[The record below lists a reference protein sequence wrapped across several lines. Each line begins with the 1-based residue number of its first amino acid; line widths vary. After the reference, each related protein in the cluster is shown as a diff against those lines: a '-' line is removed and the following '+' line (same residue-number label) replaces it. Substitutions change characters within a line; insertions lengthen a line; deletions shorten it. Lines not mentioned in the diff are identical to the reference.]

1 MLNEVLSGELPEFDL
16 PPLGED
22 LADDLTDKPAPQHA
36 DPLERAR
43 LAEVLAEYRVAAG
56 SARTLSVAAGQYVQV
71 IDVEGRQCSDL
82 LAFDAAALARGE
94 ALALDPAVTRTLMGR
109 DVPQPGL
116 HAKYYDARMQA
127 MLEVVQDTVG
137 RHDSFA
143 LACTRKYY
151 DDAGYPGHDSCSEN
165 FNRVLAPHGIAPRPG
180 WIAINFFFNTRIEPC
195 GTLVFDEPWSRAG
208 DYVLLRASRDLLLA
222 VSSCADDI
230 DAANGWQPTD
240 ILVRVYDAHHSFPSA
255 IAHRMTADAT
265 PRLTRDSAFAPRT
278 RAFAQH
284 FVDYRGFWLPHEFIG
299 YGAMAEYWACRERVA
314 VMDLSALRKFDVTG
328 PDAQALLQHVQTRDM
343 RKLAVGQVVY
353 TAVCHPHG
361 GMMDDATVF
370 RLGVDNFRFVCGED
384 TTGLWLQEQAV
395 ALGLKVFVRNVTDRL
410 HNIALQGP
418 ASRDVLRDV
427 LWTPPARSSAETLK
441 WFRFTV
447 GRIGGSEGVPVIV
460 SRTGYTGELG
470 FELWCHPSD
479 AMRVWDAVWEA
490 GAPHGIAPLGMA
502 ALDML
507 RIEAGLAFAGQ
518 EFCPMTDPFEAGI
531 GFCVAIDQ
539 PSDFVGKEALA
550 ARALRPQKKLVGL
563 IGEGAE
569 ALASGDIVYDGRAQI
584 GQVTSATR
592 SPLLDKQIALARVDV
607 LYSEAGSRFEIGKL
621 DGKLKRLPVEV
632 VSFPHYDPTKSRVRS

>member
-1 MLNEVLSGELPEFDL
+1 MLNEASSHDLPEFDL
-16 PPLGED
+16 PPGPDEAAKMAL
-22 LADDLTDKPAPQHA
+22 PHA
-36 DPLERAR
+36 DLLERAR
-43 LAEVLAEYRVAAG
+43 LAHALHEYRVSAG
-56 SARTLSVAAGQYVQV
+56 TARTLRVAAGQYVQV

-82 LAFDAAALARGE
+82 LAFDAAALDRGE
-94 ALALDPAVTRTLMGR
+94 TLALDPAVTRTLMGR
-109 DVPQPGL
+109 DTPQPGL
-116 HAKYYDARMQA
+116 HAKYYDSGMQP

-165 FNRVLAPHGIAPRPG
+165 FNAVLAPHGIASRPG
-180 WIAINFFFNTRIEPC
+180 WTAVNFFFNTRIEPC

-240 ILVRVYDAHHSFPSA
+240 ILVRVYDTHHSFPSA
-255 IAHRMTADAT
+255 IAHRMTADAP
-265 PRLTRDSAFAPRT
+265 PRLTRESAFAPRT
-278 RAFAQH
+278 RALAQH
-284 FVDYRGFWLPHEFIG
+284 FVDYRGFWLPHEFTDH
-299 YGAMAEYWACRERVA
+299 GAMAEYWACRERVA
-314 VMDLSALRKFDVTG
+314 VMDLSALRKFDVSG
-328 PDAQALLQHVQTRDM
+328 PDAEALLGHVQTRDI
-343 RKLAVGQVVY
+343 RKLAPGQVVY

-384 TTGLWLQEQAV
+384 TTGLWLEEQAR

-418 ASRDVLRDV
+418 ASRAVLEQV
-427 LWTPPARSSAETLK
+427 MWTPPARSSATTLK

-447 GRIGGSEGVPVIV
+447 GRIGSAQGAPVIV

-479 AMRVWDAVWEA
+479 AGRVWDAVWEA
-490 GAPHGIAPLGMA
+490 GIPHGIAPLGMA

-531 GFCVAIDQ
+531 GFCVALDQ

-550 ARALRPQKKLVGL
+550 SRARTPRNKLVGL
-563 IGEGAE
+563 VGETAE
-569 ALASGDIVYDGRAQI
+569 ALASGDIVYHGREEI
-584 GQVTSATR
+584 GYVTSATR
-592 SPLLDKQIALARVDV
+592 SPSLGRQIALARLDV
-607 LYSEAGSRFEIGKL
+607 LYAQPGSRFEIGKL

-632 VSFPHYDPTKSRVRS
+632 VPFPHYDPTKSRVRS

>member
-1 MLNEVLSGELPEFDL
+1 
-16 PPLGED
+16 
-22 LADDLTDKPAPQHA
+22 
-36 DPLERAR
+36 
-43 LAEVLAEYRVAAG
+43 
-56 SARTLSVAAGQYVQV
+56 
-71 IDVEGRQCSDL
+71 
-82 LAFDAAALARGE
+82 
-94 ALALDPAVTRTLMGR
+94 
-109 DVPQPGL
+109 
-116 HAKYYDARMQA
+116 
-127 MLEVVQDTVG
+127 
-137 RHDSFA
+137 
-143 LACTRKYY
+143 
-151 DDAGYPGHDSCSEN
+151 
-165 FNRVLAPHGIAPRPG
+165 
-180 WIAINFFFNTRIEPC
+180 
-195 GTLVFDEPWSRAG
+195 
-208 DYVLLRASRDLLLA
+208 
-222 VSSCADDI
+222 
-230 DAANGWQPTD
+230 
-240 ILVRVYDAHHSFPSA
+240 
-255 IAHRMTADAT
+255 
-265 PRLTRDSAFAPRT
+265 
-278 RAFAQH
+278 
-284 FVDYRGFWLPHEFIG
+284 
-299 YGAMAEYWACRERVA
+299 
-314 VMDLSALRKFDVTG
+314 
-328 PDAQALLQHVQTRDM
+328 M

-418 ASRDVLRDV
+418 ASRDVLREV

-447 GRIGGSEGVPVIV
+447 GRIGGPEGVPVIV

-470 FELWCHPSD
+470 FELSCHPSD
-479 AMRVWDAVWEA
+479 ATRVWDAVWEA
-490 GAPHGIAPLGMA
+490 GARHGIAPLGLA

-531 GFCVAIDQ
+531 GFCVALDQ

-569 ALASGDIVYDGRAQI
+569 ALASGDIVYDGRVQI

-607 LYSEAGSRFEIGKL
+607 LYSEAGSRCEIGKL
-621 DGKLKRLPVEV
+621 DGKLKRLAVDV
-632 VSFPHYDPTKSRVRS
+632 VPFPHYDPTKHRVRS